1 MSPRAGLTSIT
12 FLSAGCQLLYYS
24 AGSSAQVARLSGH
37 SCPRLAEPPALPPL
51 LSPHPSRAISVPD
64 FAAAAGGEEQLMPEQ
79 RPGPAAPRLQQPW
92 DVGCGPGRARGA
104 GTAQRTRPSA
114 HGPGSRL
121 GAGPG
126 VGREGISEGEVAPCW
141 AHSTVH
147 PRGESSPPPTLSRAP
162 PAQERSPMAKTSLMD
177 GLAPLSPT
185 AVPPP
190 LGKISILLPSLKLQ

>member
-64 FAAAAGGEEQLMPEQ
+64 FAAAAGGEGQLMPEQ

-92 DVGCGPGRARGA
+92 DVGQGGPGVRA
-104 GTAQRTRPSA
+104 RPSA
-114 HGPGSRL
+114 HGPAHTAPALGLGRALAWEGKELVRGRLPLAGLTARFTPGGS
-121 GAGPG
+121 P
-126 VGREGISEGEVAPCW
+126 
-141 AHSTVH
+141 
-147 PRGESSPPPTLSRAP
+147 
-162 PAQERSPMAKTSLMD
+162 
-177 GLAPLSPT
+177 APL
-185 AVPPP
+185 PP
-190 LGKISILLPSLKLQ
+190 